1 MSKAIVMSTQPNWVA
16 KILNGEKKVE
26 VRKTK
31 PNCKLP
37 IDVYLY
43 CTKDKKLQWV
53 NGCLPIAWG
62 QGERNE
68 RLLDK
73 TMNGKVVAKFTL
85 NKVEG
90 ITLKQTDTFG
100 YDEDKPKDYETETM
114 GLDDLLK
121 NSCLG
126 YEELHTYLD
135 SEEVGYAWHID
146 NLVIFDK
153 PKELWEFYKSR
164 FEPNKITDAYEK
176 TFNDLSK
183 YRVTK
188 APQSWQYV
196 YVKGE

>member
-1 MSKAIVMSTQPNWVA
+1 MNKAILMSIQPAWLV
-16 KILNGEKKVE
+16 KILNGHKTIGI
-26 VRKTK
+26 RKTMPK
-31 PNCKLP
+31 CELP
-37 IDVYLY
+37 IDVYFY
-43 CTKDKKLQWV
+43 CKKDTKLQWV
-53 NGCLPIAWG
+53 IDCLPVAWG

-85 NKVEG
+85 NYVSTCLNTDCGNEE
-90 ITLKQTDTFG
+90 ILKNACFTKQ
-100 YDEDKPKDYETETM
+100 K
-114 GLDDLLK
+114 LDD
-121 NSCLG
+121 
-126 YEELHTYLD
+126 Y
-135 SEEVGYAWHID
+135 VGKRKFFAWHID

-153 PKELWEFYKSR
+153 PMELSEFYKSR

-176 TFNDLSK
+176 TFHDLSK